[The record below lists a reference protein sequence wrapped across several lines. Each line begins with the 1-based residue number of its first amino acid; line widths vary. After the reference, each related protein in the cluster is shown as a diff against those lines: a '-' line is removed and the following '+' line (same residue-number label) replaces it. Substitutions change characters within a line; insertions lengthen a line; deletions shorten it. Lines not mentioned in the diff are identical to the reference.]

1 MDFNIILRDNEGR
14 AFSSTGNFEFSYDL
28 DVINVINVSPG
39 KTNESIQVEALRPGE
54 AILRVFTNS
63 KSIPL
68 DDYVKVTFCSPLP
81 RPSPAVCVQ
90 LTSASCY
97 CTFFSSTWAMASP
110 LPSRWFTR
118 AAASIST

>member
-1 MDFNIILRDNEGR
+1 MDFNVILRDNEGR

-68 DDYVKVTFCSPLP
+68 DDYVKVTFCPPP
-81 RPSPAVCVQ
+81 RCGLTPMVCVA
-90 LTSASCY
+90 LS
-97 CTFFSSTWAMASP
+97 
-110 LPSRWFTR
+110 
-118 AAASIST
+118 